1 MSVVHDVRV
10 CVQSNGAGCNFF
22 SSSSSFTPLF
32 PAMAAYIAEAPP
44 ISQDDFEDMDLFERL
59 DDSIAEMEKKTVF
72 CLV

>member
-1 MSVVHDVRV
+1 
-10 CVQSNGAGCNFF
+10 
-22 SSSSSFTPLF
+22 
-32 PAMAAYIAEAPP
+32 MAAYIAEAPP